1 MLVLKCLA
9 DESGDDPGAIVAR
22 GFLDVDEREF
32 GNVINRLEGYFD
44 CTLWLRSRPERRFV
58 VDELVA
64 LVSAATGA
72 ATATTATAGSAPTTS
87 GATTTEAGRG

>member
-22 GFLDVDEREF
+22 GFLDVDDREF
-32 GNVINRLEGYFD
+32 GHVINRLEGYFD

-58 VDELVA
+58 LDELVE
-64 LVSAATGA
+64 LVSAATAGA
-72 ATATTATAGSAPTTS
+72 VAGANAGAVAGAGESA
-87 GATTTEAGRG
+87 GAGHG